1 MDDFWELASVQA
13 AVESIL
19 EEATEPLYL
28 VRPSAE
34 LIDVFVEAAADHDS
48 PPLHALAA
56 ESELKAIR
64 NRFLSATR
72 AADLVEAG
80 RLTLTPAVP
89 DG

>member
-34 LIDVFVEAAADHDS
+34 LIGVFVETAADHDS

-64 NRFLSATR
+64 NRFLSAPGR
-72 AADLVEAG
+72 RPRRGRSPHAHAG
-80 RLTLTPAVP
+80 RS
-89 DG
+89 